1 MGTKILLISS
11 ALCMALFGLGATFLP
26 QEVLAH
32 VGAAPEPPLVLI
44 LQAMGALYLGFAMLN
59 WMSKGSLLGG
69 IYGRPLVV
77 GNLLHFAVMAIA
89 LIRYVLTVS
98 APPVLIA
105 VALVY
110 LAFAVSFGTLL
121 FSHPTPAHQSTGRP
135 STGHPSSSDPSSAHR
150 SSENDHG

>member
-11 ALCMALFGLGATFLP
+11 ALFMALFGLGATFLP
-26 QEVLAH
+26 QEILAH

-44 LQAMGALYLGFAMLN
+44 VQALGALYLGFAVVN

-77 GNLLHFAVMAIA
+77 GNMLHFTVMAIA
-89 LIRYVLTVS
+89 LVRYVLTVT
-98 APPVLIA
+98 APPVLLV

-110 LAFAVSFGTLL
+110 LTFAIWFGALL
-121 FSHPTPAHQSTGRP
+121 FFHPATA
-135 STGHPSSSDPSSAHR
+135 
-150 SSENDHG
+150 E